1 MLTCLYRAIEE
12 TVPGHERNHAFTT
25 ETRGGLG
32 NGGVRA
38 WADGPIGPAC
48 GLLLTDVATL
58 ISAQK

>member
-1 MLTCLYRAIEE
+1 
-12 TVPGHERNHAFTT
+12 VPGHERNHAFTT